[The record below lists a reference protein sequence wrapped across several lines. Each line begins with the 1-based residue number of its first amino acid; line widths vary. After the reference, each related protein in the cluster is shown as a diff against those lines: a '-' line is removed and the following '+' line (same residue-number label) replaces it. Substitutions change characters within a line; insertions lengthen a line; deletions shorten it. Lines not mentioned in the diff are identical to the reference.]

1 MQEIVF
7 LCRNDVTR
15 IIIIVILEYAERT
28 VLFAMKM
35 IEGRNISHSYA
46 FEGSKELSLDGVS
59 ITVRRGELVALV
71 GHNGSGKSTLA
82 KHLNALLP
90 LQKGSLSV
98 AGLDARENAN
108 LWEIRRKCGMV
119 FQNPDNQFVSSVV
132 EEDIAFGLENYDTP
146 AEQIPERIEKALQA
160 VGMAGFQERSPH
172 LLSGGQK
179 QRIALAGVFAV
190 DPDIIIFDEATSM
203 LDPEGRRELI
213 DTICRLHQELHKT
226 IVLITH
232 YMEEAVIADRVCL
245 LKEGRIIAQGSPR
258 DILTDRALLGEAGL
272 LPPLPVQLYHDLR
285 DAGISLDRCPLT
297 GEELVEELA
306 GLCSS
311 K

>member
-1 MQEIVF
+1 
-7 LCRNDVTR
+7 
-15 IIIIVILEYAERT
+15 
-28 VLFAMKM
+28 MKM

-98 AGLDARENAN
+98 AGLDAKESAN
-108 LWEIRRKCGMV
+108 LWQIRRKCGMV

>member
-1 MQEIVF
+1 
-7 LCRNDVTR
+7 
-15 IIIIVILEYAERT
+15 
-28 VLFAMKM
+28 MKM
-35 IEGRNISHSYA
+35 IEGQGISHSYA

-82 KHLNALLP
+82 KHFNALLP

-98 AGLDARENAN
+98 AGLDAKESAN
-108 LWEIRRKCGMV
+108 LWQIRRKCGMV

-146 AEQIPERIEKALQA
+146 AEQIPERIDKALQA

-213 DTICRLHQELHKT
+213 NTICRLHQELHKT
-226 IVLITH
+226 ILLITH
-232 YMEEAVIADRVCL
+232 YMEEAVIADRVYL

-258 DILTDRALLGEAGL
+258 DILTDRALLREAGL

-285 DAGISLDRCPLT
+285 DAGIKLDRCPLT